1 MSQRHKGGNRVSICP
16 HCQAENEAG
25 AKSCQACG
33 KPLATATASG
43 DLPLWL
49 QALNPEN
56 TAEDTV
62 VAQTHTAAPTE
73 QPKAEVAAT
82 KTTTDTAE
90 ASPQAKNEQDVQIA
104 NERATP
110 VQAARSDAATDKT
123 DSVIADTK
131 ATESASPAQSAMS
144 TDTAGETPSFATPT
158 APTGGTD
165 TVIATKP
172 TAAARPG
179 GTPPATTPTNET
191 ASLIS
196 EDDLP
201 AWLRAFSEPEH
212 NGKAATDDDQSWML
226 GSSST
231 ISDEQEASDLAQS
244 WQAPARATAV
254 ERTSAAAIFAAPTMT
269 TTNTTQ
275 HERLITPLAPPPV
288 VVQPV
293 AAPPQTGEATRRS
306 GTTRSRASSP
316 RNHRSRLIDGAAGG
330 GHRLHRGTAHLP
342 GGAGNFRR
350 RARLTRLTVRC
361 PTGQGRQTGAA

>member
-1 MSQRHKGGNRVSICP
+1 MSICP

-49 QALNPEN
+49 QALNPES

-62 VAQTHTAAPTE
+62 VAQTHTAALVE
-73 QPKAEVAAT
+73 QPEEEVAVT
-82 KTTTDTAE
+82 KETTVTAE
-90 ASPQAKNEQDVQIA
+90 TSPQDENEHGVQVANEQ
-104 NERATP
+104 ATP
-110 VQAARSDAATDKT
+110 MEAARSDAAVEKT
-123 DSVIADTK
+123 DSVIVDTT
-131 ATESASPAQSAMS
+131 ATASASPSQLPTPA
-144 TDTAGETPSFATPT
+144 DTAGETPSFATPT
-158 APTGGTD
+158 APPSGTD

-179 GTPPATTPTNET
+179 GTAPATTPTSET

-226 GSSST
+226 GSNST
-231 ISDEQEASDLAQS
+231 ISDEQAASDLAQS

-254 ERTSAAAIFAAPTMT
+254 ERTGAAAIFAAPAANP
-269 TTNTTQ
+269 TNVTR
-275 HERLITPLAPPPV
+275 HERLITPLAPPPA
-288 VVQPV
+288 VVQPAV
-293 AAPPQTGEATRRS
+293 VPQKV
-306 GTTRSRASSP
+306 
-316 RNHRSRLIDGAAGG
+316 GAATDAQV
-330 GHRLHRGTAHLP
+330 RL
-342 GGAGNFRR
+342 GAGRPIPAPT
-350 RARLTRLTVRC
+350 ARVSSTVQRLAIIAFIAALLIFLVVLTIFVVAPALR
-361 PTGQGRQTGAA
+361 G